1 MQGNVTQDTRFASLK
16 NNGDLAELVVTTK
29 KHISHP
35 LVYGLIKLA
44 LTLPVATAIVDVNW
58 CFSAMKIVK
67 QWWFYEPQPYLLCR
81 KSILI
86 KIPNEELVQCFHAVK
101 DRRGMK
107 RKVIH

>member
-1 MQGNVTQDTRFASLK
+1 MHLNCREANIEFFFLKSTTSKMQGNVTQDTRFASLK

-67 QWWFYEPQPYLLCR
+67 Q
-81 KSILI
+81 
-86 KIPNEELVQCFHAVK
+86 
-101 DRRGMK
+101 
-107 RKVIH
+107 